1 MAELTKDG
9 ITISQDSGTGSA
21 ELKLKVANPPYQG
34 FPDKIV
40 NFTIQNTDH
49 SVSKTFEARVEGVYI
64 WQWGENFDNPPI
76 EIGSNPQN
84 LSFHV
89 EGRGNVKLGKDV
101 LLRYQRGDSGN
112 APDTLDVTFHIG
124 GRDFPFHF
132 VMGGSDII
140 LNSSNWNLP
149 EDLPEIYE
157 WSCDGTIGVS
167 NSNWDPIISV
177 FVNHNMV
184 TPFLRFN
191 TLKTEI
197 ISLDPDS
204 VTLAADGTESSVQL
218 STVGAWTVE

>member
-34 FPDKIV
+34 FNDKTV
-40 NFTIQNTDH
+40 EFTINNTQH
-49 SVSKTFEARVEGVYI
+49 SISKTFEAKVEGVYI
-64 WQWGENFDNPPI
+64 WQWGENFDNTPI

-89 EGRGNVKLGKDV
+89 EGRGNVKLGKTV
-101 LLRYQRGDSGN
+101 SLRYDRGDSGN
-112 APDTLDVTFHIG
+112 VPDTLDVTFHIG
-124 GRDFPFHF
+124 GKDFPFHF
-132 VMGGSDII
+132 VKGGSDIT
-140 LNSSNWNLP
+140 LDSSNWNLP

-167 NSNWDPIISV
+167 SSNWSPIIRV
-177 FVNHNMV
+177 FVNHRNM
-184 TPFLRFN
+184 TPFLKFN
-191 TLKTEI
+191 TLKTELMV
-197 ISLDPDS
+197 LDTSS

-218 STVGAWTVE
+218 STIGAWTVE